1 MPQTKKP
8 KLIYD
13 TIARELWDNGAATD
27 ALTKQK
33 RVVRE
38 KDKITAQDMN
48 ELRAN
53 IEVLL
58 NHTHGYIDAASIS
71 SGGSTTTCG

>member
-8 KLIYD
+8 KLVYD
-13 TIARELWDNGAATD
+13 VISRELWDNGAATD
-27 ALTKQK
+27 TLTKQK
-33 RVVRE
+33 RVVAGRN
-38 KDKITAQDMN
+38 KATAQDIN

-58 NHTHGYIDAASIS
+58 NHTHGYLDAAIIQE
-71 SGGSTTTCG
+71 GGSTTTCG